1 MLYTVKR
8 ENGTPVKDSTGN
20 ATFEL
25 GHKKSDTL
33 HISSS
38 FYKSKICFTTSK
50 IRAFS

>member
-25 GHKKSDTL
+25 GHKKSDT
-33 HISSS
+33 HYISAAV
-38 FYKSKICFTTSK
+38 FTNQK
-50 IRAFS
+50 YALLQVK